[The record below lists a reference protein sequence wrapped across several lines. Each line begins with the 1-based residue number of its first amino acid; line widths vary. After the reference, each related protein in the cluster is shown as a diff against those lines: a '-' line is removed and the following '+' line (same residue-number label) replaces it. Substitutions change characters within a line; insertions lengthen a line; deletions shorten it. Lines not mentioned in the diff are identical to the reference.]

1 MDGGMT
7 MSLNQVAHLQTE
19 IAHAYMRRHHLSPSE
34 FVDINRKYGILRF
47 LELGYES
54 FHLTGTQGVVDEVE
68 QFVAEQQTSHSTEQ
82 YSDGSA
88 SQ

>member
-7 MSLNQVAHLQTE
+7 MSLNQVVHLQTE
-19 IAHAYMRRHHLSPSE
+19 IAHAYMLRHHLSPSE
-34 FVDINRKYGILRF
+34 FIYINRKYDILRF

-68 QFVAEQQTSHSTEQ
+68 QFVAEQQTSHSTDQ
-82 YSDGSA
+82 YSDRGA
-88 SQ
+88 SR